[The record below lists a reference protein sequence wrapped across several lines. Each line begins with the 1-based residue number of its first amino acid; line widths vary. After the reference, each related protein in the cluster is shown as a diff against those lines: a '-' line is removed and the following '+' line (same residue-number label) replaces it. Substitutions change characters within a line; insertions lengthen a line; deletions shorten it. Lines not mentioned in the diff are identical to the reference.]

1 MLGPLWC
8 AWSGPRPYAAAHEGL
23 HGIDRSIHLPGVC
36 PNLLLHVLLGTPGR
50 LINSPLDRRLPNHDQ
65 GSLAL
70 LERLA
75 YLLEVR
81 AGHPALE
88 VADERSCSSSHKSAY
103 QHGGREDQ
111 ADRSS
116 DRQPSP
122 TAVLG
127 GLLYLVYYLYLAFF
141 VLGEYCSVVGSHDVL
156 TVEFLELL
164 EVGLRVLH
172 RVVFARVEEH
182 RVVTHA
188 ILSLLYRLVR

>member
-36 PNLLLHVLLGTPGR
+36 PDLLLHILLRTPGR

-81 AGHPALE
+81 AGHPTLE

-111 ADRSS
+111 SDRSS
-116 DRQPSP
+116 DRQASP

-156 TVEFLELL
+156 AVEVLEELKICFGLL
-164 EVGLRVLH
+164 DAL
-172 RVVFARVEEH
+172 VFARVEEH
-182 RVVTHA
+182 RAVAHLRFL
-188 ILSLLYRLVR
+188 LSASST

>member
-23 HGIDRSIHLPGVC
+23 HGIDHSIHLPGVS
-36 PNLLLHVLLGTPGR
+36 PDLLLHILLGTPGR
-50 LINSPLDRRLPNHDQ
+50 LINSPLDSRFPNHDQ

-81 AGHPALE
+81 ARHPTLE
-88 VADERSCSSSHKSAY
+88 VPDECSCSCPHQPAHKN
-103 QHGGREDQ
+103 GRRKDQ
-111 ADRSS
+111 ADRSA

-122 TAVLG
+122 ASMLG
-127 GLLYLVYYLYLAFF
+127 GLLYLIYYLDLAFL
-141 VLGEYCSVVGSHDVL
+141 VLGDHSSVVGSHDVL
-156 TVEFLELL
+156 TVEFLERLQ
-164 EVGLRVLH
+164 VGLGVLH